1 MDWLYL
7 LAVQGTLHESSPTT
21 VQKHQFFVPSFPFGH
36 HHVKL
41 QIRSWYKP
49 HQLRKVRG
57 ATRGLVLPSQ
67 ARFLLAFL
75 RQTAGSSR
83 DTEIEVP
90 SLSASQLQ
98 ASGPLV
104 PCSSS
109 EHWRVRGA
117 RGPGWTVGSGGCREV
132 CLQVVWFD
140 TYKGRDTRGLRKCPP
155 HSPRPG
161 AERAGPRERWRQPSN
176 TKHLAAG
183 TPPAEGCVS
192 GWPARLAEKSQ

>member
-21 VQKHQFFVPSFPFGH
+21 VQKHQFFLPSFPFGH
-36 HHVKL
+36 PHVNL

-57 ATRGLVLPSQ
+57 ATRGLVLLSQ

-140 TYKGRDTRGLRKCPP
+140 TYKGRDTGDSGNVRPTAPGQGRSGLGPGSGGGSPPTRSTWRRVPHLRK
-155 HSPRPG
+155 
-161 AERAGPRERWRQPSN
+161 A
-176 TKHLAAG
+176 
-183 TPPAEGCVS
+183 V
-192 GWPARLAEKSQ
+192 